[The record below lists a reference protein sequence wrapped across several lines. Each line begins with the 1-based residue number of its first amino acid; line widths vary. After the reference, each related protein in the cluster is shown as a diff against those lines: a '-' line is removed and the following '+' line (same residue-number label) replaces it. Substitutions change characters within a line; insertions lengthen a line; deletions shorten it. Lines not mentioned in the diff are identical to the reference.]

1 LSARAP
7 LRRPLAARPS
17 ISFFFPAC
25 NEEKTVEPLARKA
38 AGVLPT
44 LTGDYEIIIVDDG
57 STDRTGEIADRLARE
72 MPRVRVVHH
81 PTNAGYGIAL
91 RSGFSESRKDLVF
104 YTDGDLQFDVA
115 ELALL
120 LPKIREADIVSG
132 YKLKRADDTS
142 RKFVSFVYNT
152 ILKVFFRLDI
162 PDVNCGFKLYRR
174 EIFDAIELRSTRGLI
189 DAEVLLKAQAAGYT
203 VTTVGVHH
211 YPRTHGSSRYRAK
224 EIVLT
229 IVQLGELWL
238 DLNVRKS
245 AQKRASA
252 ARA

>member
-7 LRRPLAARPS
+7 LRRPLAARPG

-44 LTGDYEIIIVDDG
+44 LTDDYEIIIVDDG
-57 STDRTGEIADRLARE
+57 STDRTGEMAH
-72 MPRVRVVHH
+72 VRVVHH